1 MPPDAAAEARLD
13 AEAEFDVAAGRVV
26 PQGRVREVR
35 RKRLANGEK
44 VPPPKALF
52 VQVAL
57 DGERLCGASPRLP
70 IHLRFQP
77 QAAIR
82 MADALRA
89 AGESLARFPHRGRP
103 VRGTAMLSW
112 SRSAPTIPHGG

>member
-13 AEAEFDVAAGRVV
+13 AEAESDVAAGRVV
-26 PQGRVREVR
+26 PQGRVREWL
-35 RKRLANGEK
+35 KRLANGEK
-44 VPPPKALF
+44 VPPPTALF
-52 VQVAL
+52 VQVTWTAN
-57 DGERLCGASPRLP
+57 GSAGRLARLR

-112 SRSAPTIPHGG
+112 SRSAPTSHGG